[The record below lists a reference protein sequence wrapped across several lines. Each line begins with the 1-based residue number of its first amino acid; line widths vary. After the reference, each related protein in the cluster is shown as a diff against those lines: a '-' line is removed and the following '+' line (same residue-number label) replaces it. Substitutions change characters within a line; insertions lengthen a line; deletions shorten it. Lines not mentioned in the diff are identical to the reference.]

1 MCGIAG
7 VLYADSNRSVSAELL
22 TEMGNAIAHRGPDG
36 EGTFRA
42 GSVGLVHRRLAI
54 IDLEGGRQPLSNED
68 ESMGAERDG
77 RRKGSGLFD
86 GRIKGSGLFDL
97 RIH

>member
-68 ESMGAERDG
+68 ESMGAERGQVSLICAFTDL
-77 RRKGSGLFD
+77 RKGLATS
-86 GRIKGSGLFDL
+86 
-97 RIH
+97 

>member
-7 VLYADSNRSVSAELL
+7 VFYRDPGRSVSAELL
-22 TEMGNAIAHRGPDG
+22 TAMGDAIAHRGPDG

-42 GSVGLVHRRLAI
+42 GPIGLVHRRLAI

-68 ESMGAERDG
+68 ESVHVVFN
-77 RRKGSGLFD
+77 S
-86 GRIKGSGLFDL
+86 
-97 RIH
+97 